1 MKFTLAKKSKMTQ
14 FFSPNGKVFAAT
26 ILTCEPL
33 SVTQT
38 KKADGADGYD
48 AVQVAVYAQKE
59 SRLSKAKL
67 GHLKGQAYKVV
78 REFRTPAGDL
88 AVGATIA
95 ADVFTAGDMVTV
107 SSVSKGKG
115 FQGVMKL
122 HGFSGGWG
130 QHGQKHSAR
139 EAGSIGSTGQQRVNR
154 GKKMP
159 GRMGSDQITEKNRE
173 ILDVDLENGF
183 ILVKGAVPGKRGT
196 LVELKG

>member
-1 MKFTLAKKSKMTQ
+1 MKFTFAKKSSMTQ
-14 FFSPNGKVFAAT
+14 FFSPTGEVFAAT
-26 ILTCEPL
+26 LLTCEPL
-33 SVTQT
+33 CVTQT
-38 KKADGADGYD
+38 KSVSGKDGYD
-48 AVQVAVYAQKE
+48 AIQVGAYSQKE
-59 SRLSKAKL
+59 SRVSKAKL
-67 GHLKGQAYKVV
+67 GHLKGNPYKVV
-78 REFRTPAGDL
+78 REFRTSAGDL
-88 AVGATIA
+88 SVGALIA
-95 ADVFTAGDMVTV
+95 ADIFQAGDMVSV

-159 GRMGSDQITEKNRE
+159 GRMGSDKVTEKNRE
-173 ILDVDLENGF
+173 ILGVDLEKGL
-183 ILVKGAVPGKRGT
+183 ILVKGAVAGKRGT